1 MSGQFLGWTMTVWG
15 SVIDPALAKVYN
27 VPVLEDTLPPLY
39 PSDDTPTTT
48 VATPEGTTTKT
59 HPKPTAHL
67 PSDHVEA
74 PGETHLPAFPGSS
87 NNTDTK
93 PVEDVA
99 SPVETTTAVTGTSTP
114 TADEGWFS
122 DMSNL
127 VTNQAWFF
135 IALGAVLL
143 FASGAGLYFWRRSV
157 RRRRD
162 YTSLPDGDDLAMS
175 SIGGVGSGPR
185 SKELYAAFDE
195 VEDDED
201 ADEQTGLRRV
211 PGESPVGLGYHSGF
225 LDDDDPAS
233 AAGPPTRYKDEPG
246 PLERAA
252 ERSHSPDSGNSGS
265 WEHAS
270 QEHAPNS

>member
-1 MSGQFLGWTMTVWG
+1 MTIWG
-15 SVIDPALAKVYN
+15 SVIDPAQAKVYD
-27 VPVLEDTLPPLY
+27 VPVLEDTLPPLFPAEDTTPITTLV
-39 PSDDTPTTT
+39 PSVTS
-48 VATPEGTTTKT
+48 TKT

-87 NNTDTK
+87 NGTESK
-93 PVEDVA
+93 PVDDVA
-99 SPVETTTAVTGTSTP
+99 SPVAPSPPATSTP

-127 VTNQAWFF
+127 VTNQVWIF
-135 IALGAVLL
+135 IAFGAVIL
-143 FASGAGLYFWRRSV
+143 FGVGAALFFWRRSV
-157 RRRRD
+157 RRRQD
-162 YTSLPDGDDLAMS
+162 YTSLPIGDDVPMS
-175 SIGGVGSGPR
+175 SIGGPRSGPR

-195 VEDDED
+195 VSDDED
-201 ADEQTGLRRV
+201 ADEETGLRGV

-225 LDDDDPAS
+225 LDDDDPAN
-233 AAGPPTRYKDEPG
+233 AQHGPPPTRYRDEP
-246 PLERAA
+246 ESEEHTA